1 MSAILKER
9 AVKGIAKGAFPGQP
23 LSPLTSSQREGG
35 GGTAT
40 EGPIRVVIVHEQRLV
55 SEAFR
60 VSLNSEDGIEI
71 VGEAGHGL
79 QPIDRIQDLK
89 PDVILLDISTSEMD
103 GIELIRTITQ
113 QCPEAKLLI
122 LTATRDE
129 PMIVTALS
137 AGAKGYVSKNASVA
151 DLRKAIRAVHLG
163 DMWVER
169 KLVARLLGRE
179 AFADVSGGN
188 AHGPANGV
196 LTAREQAVLRRLT
209 SGGTNKDIAHS
220 LFISEKTVKTHLS
233 SIFRKLHL
241 TRRLQAVIYAIK
253 QGLR

>member
-1 MSAILKER
+1 LSATLKGR
-9 AVKGIAKGAFPGQP
+9 AVKAIAKGEVPGQP
-23 LSPLTSSQREGG
+23 LSRLTSSQRRD
-35 GGTAT
+35 GTAT

-60 VSLNSEDGIEI
+60 VSLNNEEGIEI

-89 PDVILLDISTSEMD
+89 PDVILLDIGTSEMD
-103 GIELIRTITQ
+103 GIELIRKINQ
-113 QCPEAKLLI
+113 QCPEARLLI
-122 LTATRDE
+122 LSAAWDEAT
-129 PMIVTALS
+129 MVTALR

-151 DLRKAIRAVHLG
+151 DLRKAIRGVHQG

-169 KLVARLLGRE
+169 KLIARLLGGE

-188 AHGPANGV
+188 AHDPANGV
-196 LTAREQAVLRRLT
+196 LTAREQAVLRNLT
-209 SGGTNKDIAHS
+209 LGGTNKDIAHS
-220 LFISEKTVKTHLS
+220 LLISEKTVKTHLR

-241 TRRLQAVIYAIK
+241 TRRLQAVIYAIQK
-253 QGLR
+253 GLR